1 MVLMI
6 EMMVSMMGMSCDAR
20 VSGLRPTTYGFQR
33 VLHCVAY
40 RPLCVLSR
48 SRGDARRGEPR
59 ENFSGSKRQVWK
71 RHSQAVSAFQF
82 HFGGGRSNLWGRG
95 LAGWLRGLAGLLLP
109 SWLAACSRVLRSL
122 LLQCCIR
129 RSSCLLT
136 RREAHAN
143 THIVAEGAHSRRAF
157 PLALLF
163 VWQRV
168 TNCRAVAEW
177 ADRESSEQA
186 TWTFHRSLRMQA

>member
-1 MVLMI
+1 MVLML

-71 RHSQAVSAFQF
+71 RHSQQHKPRQAEAVSAFSF
-82 HFGGGRSNLWGRG
+82 RLPADRSNFVGPPLAG
-95 LAGWLRGLAGLLLP
+95 AGWLPSLL
-109 SWLAACSRVLRSL
+109 LAACSRVLRSL
-122 LLQCCIR
+122 LLQCC
-129 RSSCLLT
+129 
-136 RREAHAN
+136 
-143 THIVAEGAHSRRAF
+143 VYD
-157 PLALLF
+157 
-163 VWQRV
+163 
-168 TNCRAVAEW
+168 AVAVCSPDE
-177 ADRESSEQA
+177 RRTQI
-186 TWTFHRSLRMQA
+186 HIL